1 MPIINSQNNATELNC
16 TFYYAAPLEM
26 LASLHVMAD
35 PDHHLSCRD
44 WAKRKYEALSEEL
57 RKEIDF
63 FSHNYAQWLFIMDL
77 ASELTYEERS
87 ISDMV
92 KRIEKLDNID
102 FAYVFLGLEA
112 FDFDKSLLECWFKNP
127 DNVTEE
133 DLGIQAGFF
142 KMENII
148 YFLKNPDEIKE
159 RLIWVINQ
167 YWEELF
173 YKEWDAIKAYEELVA
188 RREKIIL
195 DRCNPI
201 DYIQTLSPKLIVEN
215 GEIIYRKD
223 PDFSIEI
230 AKTKSIVI
238 ILSVF
243 AEPHFY
249 GNIIGDK
256 ALVCMNLNFH
266 SVKLNESF
274 PKELLTLTNAISDT
288 TRMKI
293 IRILWNGDITTK
305 ELSEILDL
313 SPSTISLHLKVLKE
327 ANLIESS
334 KVKKF
339 VYYKLIKE
347 PFYVIQQNLIDY
359 LEY

>member
-1 MPIINSQNNATELNC
+1 MPIINNQNSATEWNC
-16 TFYYAAPLEM
+16 TFYYSAPLEM

-44 WAKRKYEALSEEL
+44 WARRKYQALSGNL
-57 RKEIDF
+57 KKEIDF
-63 FSHNYAQWLFIMDL
+63 FSQNYAQWLFIMDI
-77 ASELTYEERS
+77 ASELSNEENNV
-87 ISDMV
+87 SDMV
-92 KRIEKLDNID
+92 KRIEKLDNVD

-112 FDFDKSLLECWFKNP
+112 FNFDKCLLESWFKDP
-127 DNVTEE
+127 DSVTKE

-148 YFLKNPDEIKE
+148 YFLKNTDEIKK
-159 RLIWVINQ
+159 RLIWVIKQ
-167 YWEELF
+167 YWEEMF
-173 YKEWDAIKAYEELVA
+173 YKEWDAIKAYEESVA

-195 DRCNPI
+195 DRSNPI
-201 DYIQTLSPKLIVEN
+201 DYIQNLSKKLIVEN
-215 GEIIYRKD
+215 GELIYRKD

-230 AKTKSIVI
+230 EKIKSIVI

-266 SVKLNESF
+266 SVKLNESVPRGF
-274 PKELLTLTNAISDT
+274 LDITNAVSDT
-288 TRMKI
+288 TRLKI
-293 IRILWNGDITTK
+293 IRILWNGDTTTK
-305 ELSEILDL
+305 ELSEILNL
-313 SPSTISLHLKVLKE
+313 SPSTISLHLKVLRE
-327 ANLIESS
+327 ADLIESN

-347 PFYVIQQNLIDY
+347 PFYLIQKDLIEY